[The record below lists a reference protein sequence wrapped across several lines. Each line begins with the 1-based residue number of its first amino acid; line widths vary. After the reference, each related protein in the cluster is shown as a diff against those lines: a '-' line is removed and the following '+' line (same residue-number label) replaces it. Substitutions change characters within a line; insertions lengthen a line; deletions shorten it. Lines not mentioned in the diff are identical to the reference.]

1 MRLQFSLKYF
11 MILLLFFFYSC
22 ASKPK
27 GEMESIINDSP
38 GALTGLW
45 QGFILPFSLL
55 GKIFNLNIGIHEI
68 SYSGTLY
75 WIGFFIGFILLM
87 KLIVF
92 IAVNI
97 EKS

>member
-1 MRLQFSLKYF
+1 
-11 MILLLFFFYSC
+11 MILQLLFLYSC

-27 GEMESIINDSP
+27 GEMESIIKDSP

-55 GKIFNLNIGIHEI
+55 GKIFNLNIGIHET

-87 KLIVF
+87 KLVVF
-92 IAVNI
+92 IAVNV

>member
-1 MRLQFSLKYF
+1 MKLHFTVKYS
-11 MILLLFFFYSC
+11 LLLMLYFLFSC
-22 ASKPK
+22 AAKPK
-27 GEMESIINDSP
+27 GEMVSLVKDSS
-38 GALTGLW
+38 GLWAGLW

-68 SYSGTLY
+68 HYSGTLY

-87 KLIVF
+87 KFVVF

>member
-1 MRLQFSLKYF
+1 
-11 MILLLFFFYSC
+11 MILLLLFFYSC

-27 GEMESIINDSP
+27 GEIESLINDSP

-55 GKIFNLNIGIHEI
+55 GKIFNLNIGIHET

-87 KLIVF
+87 KLVVF

>member
-1 MRLQFSLKYF
+1 MRLQFSLKYI
-11 MILLLFFFYSC
+11 MILLLLFFYSC

-27 GEMESIINDSP
+27 GEIESIINDSP

-55 GKIFNLNIGIHEI
+55 GKIFNLNIGIHET

-75 WIGFFIGFILLM
+75 WIGFFIGFILLV
-87 KLIVF
+87 KLVVF

>member
-1 MRLQFSLKYF
+1 MRLLFSLKYI
-11 MILLLFFFYSC
+11 MILLLLFFYSC

-27 GEMESIINDSP
+27 GEMESIINESP

-97 EKS
+97 EK